1 MTQPK
6 HRPERQELI
15 VHAGAITEPA
25 TLPEWWSAIDSGIES
40 RSLRFSADAGN
51 WLAEGDLPETLTATG
66 CRLSEV
72 VGVSDHPGLTNPN
85 LEVGHR
91 VLLQPE
97 GRDAIAVWT
106 GDASQQ
112 VGYLA
117 GNIAAET
124 MAESQ
129 RRGTGYAAF
138 VSAEQ
143 RDSQSGERRGLTVL
157 LGPGAVW
164 VEESQ

>member
-15 VHAGAITEPA
+15 VHAGAIAEPS
-25 TLPEWWSAIDSGIES
+25 TLTEWWGAIDSGIES
-40 RSLRFSADAGN
+40 RSLRFSAHDGN
-51 WLAEGDLPETLTATG
+51 WLDEGDLPEALTTAG

-72 VGVSDHPGLTNPN
+72 VGVSDHPGLANQT

-97 GRDAIAVWT
+97 GRDGIAVWT
-106 GDASQQ
+106 EDATQQ

-143 RDSQSGERRGLTVL
+143 RDSRSGERRGLTVL

>member
-1 MTQPK
+1 MTQPN
-6 HRPERQELI
+6 HRPERQVFI
-15 VHAGAITEPA
+15 IHAEAAAEPA
-25 TLPEWWSAIDSGIES
+25 TLPEWWGAIDSGFES
-40 RSLRFSADAGN
+40 RSLRFAADDAN
-51 WLAEGDLPETLTATG
+51 WLDEGDLPQTLTAAG

-72 VGVSDHPGLTNPN
+72 MGVGDYPGLAQPS

-97 GRDAIAVWT
+97 GRESIAVWT
-106 GDASQQ
+106 EDASQQ

-117 GNIAAET
+117 GNVAAET

-138 VSAEQ
+138 VAAEQ
-143 RDSQSGERRGLTVL
+143 RDSGSHERRGLTVL

-164 VEESQ
+164 AEKAS

>member
-6 HRPERQELI
+6 HRQERQELI
-15 VHAGAITEPA
+15 VHAGAIAEPS
-25 TLPEWWSAIDSGIES
+25 TLTEWWGAIDSGIES
-40 RSLRFSADAGN
+40 RSLRFSAHDGN
-51 WLAEGDLPETLTATG
+51 WLDEGDLPEALTTAR

-72 VGVSDHPGLTNPN
+72 VGVSDHPGLANQT

-106 GDASQQ
+106 EDATQQ

-143 RDSQSGERRGLTVL
+143 RDSRSGERRGLTVL